1 MTEVESRPTPNPN
14 IRICLD
20 DVTEHNIK
28 QFKKINISILPV
40 QYNDTFYKQIVASEI
55 HCCQL
60 AYFNDLVVGGMCFRL
75 EDSSDPEIG
84 INRGKQT
91 DADIKKIAEAP
102 KKRLY
107 IMTLGTLTPY
117 RNYGVGSKLLEFI
130 IQRAKDYGD
139 VDGIYLHVQTNN
151 QAAKKFYEKHN
162 FQVEGDIK
170 KDYYARVEPR
180 DAYLLSYPIEASGI
194 KKVKL
199 SENIQTVSNAFDREK
214 DKDRIKE
221 ALEQSNKTGAQRS
234 EKRKSSKDRAGAGKE
249 AKNDSSSTVQP
260 QQSNASKKNKKKK
273 KGKR

>member
-1 MTEVESRPTPNPN
+1 MTEVLTEVLLPATRPD

-20 DVTEHNIK
+20 AVTEHNVK

-40 QYNDTFYKQIVASEI
+40 QYNDTFYKQVVASEI

-75 EDSSDPEIG
+75 EDSSESEIG
-84 INRGKQT
+84 VNRGKQT
-91 DADIKKIAEAP
+91 EADIKNVVDAP
-102 KKRLY
+102 RKRLY

-117 RNYGVGSKLLEFI
+117 RNYGVGSELLKFI

-151 QAAKKFYEKHN
+151 EAAKNFYEKHN
-162 FQVEGDIK
+162 FQVENDGQII

-180 DAYLLSYPIEASGI
+180 DAFLLSYKIEASDI

-199 SENIQTVSNAFDREK
+199 SENIQTVSNAYDREK
-214 DKDRIKE
+214 DKSRIKE

-234 EKRKSSKDRAGAGKE
+234 EKRKSSKDRSGDGESVAQA
-249 AKNDSSSTVQP
+249 P
-260 QQSNASKKNKKKK
+260 QQQAGNKKNKKKK
-273 KGKR
+273 KGRK